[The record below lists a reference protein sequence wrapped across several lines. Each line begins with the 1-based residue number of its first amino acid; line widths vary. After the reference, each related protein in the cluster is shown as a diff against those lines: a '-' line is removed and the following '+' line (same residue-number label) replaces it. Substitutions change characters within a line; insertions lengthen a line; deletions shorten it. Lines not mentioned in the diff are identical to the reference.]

1 MKHKQIHVVYI
12 ITKLELGGAQKVCL
26 TLFNDMPAYGITTHL
41 ISGVEGTL
49 VNTVKDKQHT
59 ILLESFKRE
68 ISFSA
73 LWHEL
78 SSFIALIKQLRALKK
93 KYKHIIVHT
102 HSTKAGLLGRWA
114 AFCAGIKTRIHTV
127 HGYGFHDYQSWLTW
141 SIIYLLEL
149 ITGFITTHF
158 VCVSSADVKVGLKL
172 FPRFMY
178 KHSIIRAAIDWQQFY
193 IPARIAQPE
202 LPTTQPFIFGT
213 IACFKPQKNL
223 FDLLQAFKL
232 VHAQNKNTRL
242 EIIGDGAQRSKIER
256 WLTQHNLSKVVTL
269 HGWQEHVAPIMF
281 AWHAFVLSSLWEG
294 LPCAIVEARMLR
306 LPIISYDT
314 GGIHDVVLHG
324 DNGLLCSQKD
334 WHSLACHMLAVSTDH
349 FLYQQFRTHHDDL
362 HDFNN
367 TSMVREHNVLY
378 KKLVHQKAHYF
389 TKF

>member
-26 TLFNDMPAYGITTHL
+26 TLFNDIPACGINTHL
-41 ISGVEGTL
+41 ISGAEGKL
-49 VNTVKDKQHT
+49 VNTIKDKQHT

-68 ISFSA
+68 ISFST

-78 SSFIALIKQLRALKK
+78 SSFIMLIKQLSTLKK
-93 KYKHIIVHT
+93 KYNHIIVHT

-114 AFCAGIKTRIHTV
+114 AFCAGIKTRVHTV
-127 HGYGFHDYQSWLTW
+127 HGYGFHDYQSWLIW

-149 ITGFITTHF
+149 ITSFITTHF

-202 LPTTQPFIFGT
+202 PLVEQPFVFGT

-223 FDLLQAFKL
+223 FDLLQAFAW
-232 VHAQNKNTRL
+232 VHTQNKNTRL
-242 EIIGDGAQRSKIER
+242 EIIGDGAQRTKIEH
-256 WLTQHNLSKVVTL
+256 WLAQHNLSGVVTL
-269 HGWQEHVAPIMF
+269 HGWQERVAPIMF
-281 AWHAFVLSSLWEG
+281 TWHAFALSSLWEG
-294 LPCAIVEARMLR
+294 MPCAIVEARMLH

-324 DNGLLCSQKD
+324 NNGLLCMQKD
-334 WHSLACHMLAVSTDH
+334 WHALAQYMLAISTDIA
-349 FLYQQFRTHHDDL
+349 LYKKLRAYHDNL

-367 TSMVREHNVLY
+367 RAMVQEHSALY
-378 KKLVHQKAHYF
+378 KRLTHPKNSMY
-389 TKF
+389 